1 MKRTPEDRERF
12 RRLLEENEAA
22 RREFQTLLDRV
33 EARMRARREGRGWV
47 ARLLGG
53 RAATR

>member
-22 RREFQTLLDRV
+22 RREFQALLDRV
-33 EARMRARREGRGWV
+33 EARMHARRQGRGWV
-47 ARLLGG
+47 PRLLGG
-53 RAATR
+53 RTATR